1 MESAHYTILA
11 LNVLLGFSLGWPL
24 ARRLSDAAG
33 GHHSWSRY
41 YILLI
46 LVYLIE
52 SFAFAASMSTNIL
65 SIILAVVWGSLL
77 GRRFR
82 RARSQPRESRQ
93 IALRFSFYTS
103 LPAASF
109 LCVPIVMALGGWSVL
124 SADDGIRFGV
134 PNFLPWPLNTILGFC
149 VAVALVAV
157 VCKVVITTG
166 IVRLMT
172 GREEQMA

>member
-1 MESAHYTILA
+1 MESADYTILA
-11 LNVLLGFSLGWPL
+11 LNLVLGLGLAWPL
-24 ARRLSDAAG
+24 AKRLRNAAG
-33 GHHSWSRY
+33 GHHRWSRY

-46 LVYLIE
+46 LVYVIE
-52 SFAFAASMSTNIL
+52 SFAFAASMGTNIL

-82 RARSQPRESRQ
+82 NARSHPRETRQ
-93 IALRFSFYTS
+93 ISLRFAIYTS

-109 LCVPIVMALGGWSVL
+109 LCVPIVMALGGWSVV
-124 SADDGIRFGV
+124 SSDDGNRFGV
-134 PNFLPWPLNTILGFC
+134 PDFLPWPLNTILGFC

-157 VCKVVITTG
+157 ACKAIVTTG

-172 GREEQMA
+172 RRKELMA